1 MRERFEFEGTST
13 GEYRGGLYVT
23 YDGREYSAVYLGI
36 GRYVLY
42 SDVADENFTFPVDD
56 GRYLMQTD
64 IRDELLTRACEI
76 RMVGV
81 VKECYENVIIHDI
94 LKEGIIISTYNPRL
108 GFELG
113 LKPMKELGFTGLI
126 DRELLLGMY
135 EERDYLWHPELGIYS
150 TLCEAIGADCENT
163 WLINDD
169 RITQLCVMEHQ

>member
-1 MRERFEFEGTST
+1 
-13 GEYRGGLYVT
+13 
-23 YDGREYSAVYLGI
+23 
-36 GRYVLY
+36 
-42 SDVADENFTFPVDD
+42 
-56 GRYLMQTD
+56 
-64 IRDELLTRACEI
+64 
-76 RMVGV
+76 MVGV

-94 LKEGIIISTYNPRL
+94 LEEGIIISTYNPRL

-169 RITQLCVMEHQ
+169 RITQLRVMEHQ

>member
-81 VKECYENVIIHDI
+81 VRECYENVIIHDI
-94 LKEGIIISTYNPRL
+94 LEEGIIISTYNPRL

-113 LKPMKELGFTGLI
+113 LKPVKELGFT
-126 DRELLLGMY
+126 
-135 EERDYLWHPELGIYS
+135 
-150 TLCEAIGADCENT
+150 
-163 WLINDD
+163 
-169 RITQLCVMEHQ
+169 